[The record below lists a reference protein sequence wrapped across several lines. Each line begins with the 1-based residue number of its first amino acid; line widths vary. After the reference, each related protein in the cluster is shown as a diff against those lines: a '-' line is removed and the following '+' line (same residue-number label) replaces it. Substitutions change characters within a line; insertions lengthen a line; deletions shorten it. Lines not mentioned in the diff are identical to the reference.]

1 MEKKISLIQNICF
14 IVAMVT
20 LIPIIIFEH
29 VSDYTVLSGPVEIV
43 YRIILVISIIT
54 LLLHWI
60 FNTIVI
66 IKAIVDKVKAK
77 KQVKK
82 D

>member
-29 VSDYTVLSGPVEIV
+29 VSDYTVLSGPAEIV